1 MDVLYR
7 IGPASV
13 AEVRDAMDDAP
24 SYSTVR
30 TLLGLLE
37 EKGHLSHER
46 DGTRYIYRPTTPPEV
61 AGRSAMSRLVRTFF
75 GGSVEGAVSALLQ
88 AEEVD
93 EATLDELARLVER
106 AKEERS

>member
-13 AEVRDAMDDAP
+13 AQVREAMEDP
-24 SYSTVR
+24 PGYSSVR

-37 EKGHLSHER
+37 EKGHLEHDR

-61 AGRSAMSRLVRTFF
+61 AGRSALSSLVRTFF
-75 GGSVEGAVSALLQ
+75 GGSVQGAVNALLQ
-88 AEEVD
+88 DEDVD
-93 EATLDELARLVER
+93 EDTLDELTRLVER
-106 AKEERS
+106 AREERS